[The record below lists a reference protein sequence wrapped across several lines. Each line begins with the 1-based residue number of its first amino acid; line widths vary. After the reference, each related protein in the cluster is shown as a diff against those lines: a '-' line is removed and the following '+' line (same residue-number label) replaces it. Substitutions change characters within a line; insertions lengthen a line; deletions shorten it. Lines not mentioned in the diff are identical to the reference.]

1 MSHAPRIVALAVLIV
16 STIAVA
22 SGALAGGPGEGVIA
36 SCQIPNPSAGA
47 LAIRGTVAVETQ
59 RSDAVATDVDY
70 TFRLTRSG
78 ATTFF
83 RLSLV
88 ALAFGKT
95 NEEILCLALED
106 PGFSA
111 QILAAFNLPPGR
123 RLLITDKSIT
133 NAEVQGPDQ
142 VIPGTGTPG
151 RASTMGDVTIYAQ

>member
-1 MSHAPRIVALAVLIV
+1 MPYAPRIIALAVLV
-16 STIAVA
+16 VA
-22 SGALAGGPGEGVIA
+22 SLALPFDAVAGGPGVGVIA

-70 TFRLTRSG
+70 TLRLTRSG
-78 ATTFF
+78 ATAFF
-83 RLSLV
+83 RLSLNT
-88 ALAFGKT
+88 LAFGKT
-95 NEEILCLALED
+95 NEEMLCLALED
-106 PGFSA
+106 PGLSA